1 MTTAIWAI
9 LAVTLAGGIG
19 IIIGRFSAADCATP
33 QPAAQALV
41 LRDELRDALDRDQ
54 LVLHYQPKIELGT
67 GRVSALEALVRW
79 QHPKRG
85 LLMPSEFLPV
95 VGQHCELM
103 ESLTGWVLRRALTDH
118 TAWTTAGHDWTVAV
132 NIFAEDLGSLEFAGT
147 VGQILAEAGVEP
159 ERLHLEVTET
169 ELAFNTE
176 RAAQVVRALTAQ
188 GVLVSIDDFG
198 IGDTSLSQLRT
209 LHVSEVKIDPTFIA
223 ALPGHEQDRARVSAL
238 IDLGHSLGC
247 RVTAEGVEWPEVAD
261 WLVNAGCDHAQ
272 GYLWLRPR
280 AWTEVAQV
288 FGTTN
293 CHDRND
299 CHRYGANAG
308 CAGAR
313 RGREPEFIETAR
325 MR

>member
-1 MTTAIWAI
+1 M
-9 LAVTLAGGIG
+9 
-19 IIIGRFSAADCATP
+19 
-33 QPAAQALV
+33 
-41 LRDELRDALDRDQ
+41 RDELLDALNRDQ

-67 GRVSALEALVRW
+67 GRVSALETLVRW
-79 QHPKRG
+79 QHPRRG

-95 VGQHCELM
+95 AGQHCELM

-118 TAWTTAGHDWTVAV
+118 TAWTATGHDWTVAV
-132 NIFAEDLGSLEFAGT
+132 NIFAKDLGSLEFADT

-159 ERLHLEVTET
+159 DRLRLEVTET

-176 RAAQVVRALTAQ
+176 RAAQVVRALAAQ

-209 LHVSEVKIDPTFIA
+209 LQVSEVKIDPTFIA
-223 ALPGHEQDRARVSAL
+223 ALPGHEQDRARVRSL

-247 RVTAEGVEWPEVAD
+247 SVTAEGVEWPDVAD
-261 WLVNAGCDHAQ
+261 WLASAGCDHAQ

-288 FGTTN
+288 FGATTATIAMTSIGMGQP
-293 CHDRND
+293 R
-299 CHRYGANAG
+299 GALVHA
-308 CAGAR
+308 A
-313 RGREPEFIETAR
+313 GREPEFIDTAR
-325 MR
+325 LR